1 MRLIAFV
8 VATLVA
14 LAGAGW
20 VAGTAAAAP
29 QSIAVEMINF
39 GFSPATANVHAG
51 DTVIWTNHDT
61 APHDV
66 TVTRGPLA
74 IHSPLLSSGQTWSY
88 TFTTPGTYDYI
99 CSIHPD
105 MHAVVTVAP
114 APVQTKS
121 RASVLTVPAVVAPSS
136 GETVTHR
143 ASRPAP
149 LTAARSSRPAPSP
162 TTSSGSA
169 AAAALAQAPTAG
181 ATVSHTLKPLLVVAG
196 LVAAIATFCLLVLAS
211 RPDEDLAD

>member
-20 VAGTAAAAP
+20 LAGTATAAA
-29 QSIAVEMINF
+29 QSVAIEMINF
-39 GFSPATANVHAG
+39 GFSPAAANVHAG
-51 DTVIWTNHDT
+51 DTVTWTNHDT

-66 TVTRGPLA
+66 TVTSGPVA
-74 IHSPLLSSGQTWSY
+74 IHSPLLSTGQTWSY

-105 MHAVVTVAP
+105 MHAVVTVAAA
-114 APVQTKS
+114 APVQTHEP
-121 RASVLTVPAVVAPSS
+121 ASVVTVPAVVVPQA
-136 GETVTHR
+136 GATATHGTG
-143 ASRPAP
+143 RPAP
-149 LTAARSSRPAPSP
+149 VTAARSHPAPSP
-162 TTSSGSA
+162 TTSSSSA
-169 AAAALAQAPTAG
+169 AAAALPQAPTAA
-181 ATVSHTLKPLLVVAG
+181 ATVSHPLKPLLFVAG

-211 RPDEDLAD
+211 RPDEELTD